1 MIANKKKLD
10 GRSCYPRCLGVIMG
24 CQGVIKI
31 VQSQVFSGY
40 VPQQVPIQLRRRQV
54 LSIIYICVY
63 IFIYILLICIIEML
77 QTKLS
82 ITHKPIRR
90 DGFVGR
96 SRTLLCSRLYNSYLL
111 VCPLRNTGH
120 LLPVSVRYRI
130 CTQS

>member
-1 MIANKKKLD
+1 MSGCN
-10 GRSCYPRCLGVIMG
+10 YGVSG
-24 CQGVIKI
+24 CNQNSTVTSIFWLRATAGTDTTEKTSGIKH
-31 VQSQVFSGY
+31 Y
-40 VPQQVPIQLRRRQV
+40 
-54 LSIIYICVY
+54 IYMC
-63 IFIYILLICIIEML
+63 IYILLICIIEML